1 MVNNLSDFGAMQTDV
16 SNSFLCFMESK
27 ENGIDFI
34 CYLEATNNVSKNVQK
49 NARSITYP
57 ESYSSNY

>member
-16 SNSFLCFMESK
+16 SNGFLCFMESK

-34 CYLEATNNVSKNVQK
+34 CYLEATDNVSKNV
-49 NARSITYP
+49 
-57 ESYSSNY
+57 